1 MTHETRGASQLAAVL
16 IVCAGLFMAVI
27 ISIVVLVALNLA
39 DIHKLLYDHSSDLS
53 VETAI
58 AKGEYTEIGDEIAH
72 IVALR
77 SEMCLSGTLSKKVCE
92 KPFNLPKITIEV
104 GGTVKNQTGLG
115 KDPIVNVLKELGL
128 HG

>member
-1 MTHETRGASQLAAVL
+1 
-16 IVCAGLFMAVI
+16 MAVI
-27 ISIVVLVALNLA
+27 ITIVVLVALNLA
-39 DIHKLLYDHSSDLS
+39 DLHKLLSDHTTDLNDQ
-53 VETAI
+53 TAI

-77 SEMCLSGTLSKKVCE
+77 TEMCLSGTLTKKVCS
-92 KPFNLPKITIEV
+92 KPFNLPKISIQV

-115 KDPIVNVLKELGL
+115 KDPIVNVLKELGI